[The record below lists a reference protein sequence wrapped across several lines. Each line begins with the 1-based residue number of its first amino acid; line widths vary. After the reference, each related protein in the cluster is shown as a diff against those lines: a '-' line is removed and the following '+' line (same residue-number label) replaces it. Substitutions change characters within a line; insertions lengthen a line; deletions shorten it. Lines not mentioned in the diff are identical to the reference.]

1 VHVLLWH
8 TYHGTV
14 NQQCCYAIPCYALQF
29 GDQEGLRG
37 MFVAMLE
44 LLKQRVG
51 ILRGVPVAQQ
61 GMGTA
66 NTSLVY
72 HAGRLLALH
81 EGDLPYQVR
90 RCCRSAAIGPP
101 PAASC
106 MFQVDCRS
114 LMQSGVPA
122 SVCRHLHQ
130 C

>member
-1 VHVLLWH
+1 L
-8 TYHGTV
+8 
-14 NQQCCYAIPCYALQF
+14 PLQF

-37 MFVAMLE
+37 VFVTMLE

-51 ILRGVPVAQQ
+51 ILKGVPVAQQ

-90 RCCRSAAIGPP
+90 RCCRSEVIVY
-101 PAASC
+101 C
-106 MFQVDCRS
+106 
-114 LMQSGVPA
+114 L
-122 SVCRHLHQ
+122 LHVI
-130 C
+130 